1 MQKYKVEI
9 KEEFSQIVE
18 IEASSEEEAI
28 DKVQKKFYNQEIVLE
43 VDSYEGTDFKIYEDV
58 KEQEL

>member
-18 IEASSEEEAI
+18 IEASSEEEAV
-28 DKVQKKFYNQEIVLE
+28 DKVKKNFTIKKL
-43 VDSYEGTDFKIYEDV
+43 F
-58 KEQEL
+58 